1 MTSAS
6 PATTFSIRLERRL
19 LPILI
24 LFGVRPGTA
33 SVRLESDRLDARFG
47 FFGAHTP
54 LSNIARWDI
63 TGPYRWWRAVGVRA
77 TLGKPELTFGGSAHG
92 GVRLRFREPIRIARI
107 RVRDLYVSVDDLEG
121 LGRSLAAR
129 GIPGED
135 LRTVR

>member
-6 PATTFSIRLERRL
+6 PATAFSIRLERRL

-24 LFGVRPGTA
+24 LFGVHPGAA
-33 SVRLESDRLDARFG
+33 SVRLDGDRLDVRFG
-47 FFGAHTP
+47 FFRAQVP
-54 LSNIARWDI
+54 LANIVCWDI

-77 TLGKPELTFGGSAHG
+77 TVGKPELTFGGSAHG
-92 GVRLRFREPIRIARI
+92 GVRLHFREPIRIARI
-107 RVRDLYVSVDDLEG
+107 RVRDLYLTVDNLEG
-121 LGRSLAAR
+121 LGKSLAAR